1 MFSGFKDEEF
11 GLLYRFAT
19 EDRVVDD
26 GVRYL
31 QVTKDGLMP
40 FPVATKIEIRL
51 TQIFEVRDG
60 EIKENQYRGSA
71 GDCLDTQLK
80 LPIESKMFNEDSVSG
95 RLSEWVGTFK
105 VKVVALR
112 LY

>member
-1 MFSGFKDEEF
+1 
-11 GLLYRFAT
+11 
-19 EDRVVDD
+19 
-26 GVRYL
+26 
-31 QVTKDGLMP
+31 MP
-40 FPVATKIEIRL
+40 FPVDTKIEIRL

-95 RLSEWVGTFK
+95 RLGEWVGTFK

-112 LY
+112 IY